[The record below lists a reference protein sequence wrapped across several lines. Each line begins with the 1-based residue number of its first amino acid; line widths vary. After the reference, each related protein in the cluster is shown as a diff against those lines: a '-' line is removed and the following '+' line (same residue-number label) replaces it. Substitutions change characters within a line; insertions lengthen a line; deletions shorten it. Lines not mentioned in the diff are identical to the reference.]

1 MQTAPAATPYADP
14 RVGGTEPM
22 RSAVSWGAVLAGAA
36 IAAALSAML
45 ITGGTGLGFLAVSP
59 WQSEGASGSAIAAGT
74 IVWLLFTQVVAYGVA
89 GYVAGRLRTR
99 WTDAAVDEIFF
110 RDTAHG
116 FLVWAVSALI
126 ALALLGSA
134 VASVVSG
141 AAKASTEL
149 IGSSVGAATALT
161 GQAANGESPEAALDY
176 FTDALLRP
184 DEPEPAQQSGDARSE
199 VSRILANG
207 LLHGGVPDEDR
218 EYLVGL
224 IAQRTGM
231 DKEAAEQRIAQ
242 VTERATK
249 AAQDA
254 EDAAREAAD
263 SAREAAMAFS
273 LWAFASLL
281 IGAFV
286 ASYAATIGGRARD
299 K

>member
-1 MQTAPAATPYADP
+1 MQAVDPADRREMGTGNALSGKTFLPVIGGVHAIDSSMASRHTYSDHHPDRPLLMNRRQAHDPHMEPDKGNVMQTAPAATPYADP

-126 ALALLGSA
+126 ALALLGS
-134 VASVVSG
+134 
-141 AAKASTEL
+141 
-149 IGSSVGAATALT
+149 
-161 GQAANGESPEAALDY
+161 
-176 FTDALLRP
+176 
-184 DEPEPAQQSGDARSE
+184 
-199 VSRILANG
+199 
-207 LLHGGVPDEDR
+207 
-218 EYLVGL
+218 
-224 IAQRTGM
+224 
-231 DKEAAEQRIAQ
+231 
-242 VTERATK
+242 
-249 AAQDA
+249 
-254 EDAAREAAD
+254 
-263 SAREAAMAFS
+263 
-273 LWAFASLL
+273 
-281 IGAFV
+281 
-286 ASYAATIGGRARD
+286 
-299 K
+299 